1 MINKLLRKLPHNEF
15 GQRWSIGA
23 TMTLKNSDG
32 DVYLFRRRLIQTP
45 LFAVYLHDILDGD
58 EERAPHSH
66 PFPFAS
72 LVLRGGYIE
81 TVFYP
86 SETRWVATPGFPT
99 EVLGQLGLPHVIERT
114 RGKMH
119 TFPRGNGQ
127 VHRIIAVQ
135 PRTKTLVF
143 AGRRRDS
150 WGFFDSQRG
159 EIVHWREYLEEQG
172 RNPTGERMG
181 NTKVEGQS

>member
-1 MINKLLRKLPHNEF
+1 MINKLLSKLPGNEF

-58 EERAPHSH
+58 EERSPHSH
-66 PFPFAS
+66 PFAFAS
-72 LVLRGGYIE
+72 LVLRGGYVE
-81 TVFYP
+81 TVFHPQYP
-86 SETRWVATPGFPT
+86 LWPNERG
-99 EVLGQLGLPHVIERT
+99 EKGILGLPNVIERK

-127 VHRIIAVQ
+127 LHRIVAVE

-150 WGFFDSQRG
+150 WGFWNSELG
-159 EIVHWREYLEEQG
+159 EVQNWREYLAEKG
-172 RNPTGERMG
+172 RQPTGLPITHQRET
-181 NTKVEGQS
+181 NP

>member
-1 MINKLLRKLPHNEF
+1 
-15 GQRWSIGA
+15 
-23 TMTLKNSDG
+23 MTLKNTDG

-45 LFAVYLHDILDGD
+45 MFAIYLHDILDGD

-81 TVFYP
+81 TVFHP
-86 SETRWVATPGFPT
+86 IAFRWAATPGFPT
-99 EVLGQLGLPHVIERT
+99 PKKGWLGLPEVIERK

-127 VHRIIAVQ
+127 VHRIITVQ

-150 WGFFDSQRG
+150 WGFWNAERG
-159 EIVHWREYLEEQG
+159 EIQPWREYLIEQG
-172 RNPTGERMG
+172 REPTGQRLIAKME
-181 NTKVEGQS
+181 KQP